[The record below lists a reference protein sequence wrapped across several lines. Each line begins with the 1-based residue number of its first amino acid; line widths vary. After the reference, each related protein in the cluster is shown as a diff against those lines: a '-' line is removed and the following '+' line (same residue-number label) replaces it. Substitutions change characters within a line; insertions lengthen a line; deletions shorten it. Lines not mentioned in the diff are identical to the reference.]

1 MLGNLYHALRKTTLW
16 QAVLGPIYHH
26 RQVET
31 WFAAHRPVPAPGHI
45 KARNLLALADIYN
58 IDVLLETG
66 TFQGD
71 TIAATA
77 SRFKKIISIEIFAP
91 LAEAAKRR
99 FAGRSHIQIVQGDS
113 GTAIPA
119 AIADIRE
126 PILFW
131 LDGHYSGQGTG
142 TGALH
147 SPVIA
152 EIDNIAKLRAGM
164 GDVIVIDDARCFDG
178 TQGYPALE
186 PYLADLKARFGV
198 TPRVA
203 DDSIFLLPA

>member
-1 MLGNLYHALRKTTLW
+1 MFGNLYHALRRTGLW
-16 QAVLGPIYHH
+16 SAALGPIYYR
-26 RQVET
+26 RQLDR
-31 WFAAHRPVPAPGHI
+31 WFAARRPNPPPASI
-45 KARNLLALADIYN
+45 KIRNLLVLADIYG
-58 IDVLLETG
+58 IDVLVETG
-66 TFQGD
+66 TYQGD

-77 SRFKKIISIEIFAP
+77 SRFKKIVSIEIFAP

-99 FAGRSHIQIVQGDS
+99 FAGQNHIQIVQGDS
-113 GTAIPA
+113 GTALPA
-119 AIADIRE
+119 VVADIKE

-152 EIDNIAKLRAGM
+152 EIDNIAKLRPGM
-164 GDVIVIDDARCFDG
+164 GDVIIIDDARCFNGSD
-178 TQGYPALE
+178 GYPALE
-186 PYLADLKARFGV
+186 PYLAELKTRFGV